1 MAPARFNCELISSL
15 AYSSVAASSSFCS
28 TTQRPPALS
37 GRASADPYAAKSA
50 GARTASCIGAISF
63 DILRDAGLDH
73 LYPMSSNV
81 ICDISRT
88 IYQPIES
95 RDPQADAMA
104 V

>member
-1 MAPARFNCELISSL
+1 MAR
-15 AYSSVAASSSFCS
+15 
-28 TTQRPPALS
+28 
-37 GRASADPYAAKSA
+37 
-50 GARTASCIGAISF
+50 CIGAVSF
-63 DILRDAGLDH
+63 DVLRDAGLDH

-95 RDPQADAMA
+95 DDPQADAMA